1 MVRYEACE
9 EVLRNLNV
17 SVDQSDFIADTT
29 PWHKLNSLRLKLF
42 MSTILM
48 KGPPVHTRLRR
59 LVNRD
64 QADLIKSFC
73 TQ

>member
-1 MVRYEACE
+1 
-9 EVLRNLNV
+9 
-17 SVDQSDFIADTT
+17 
-29 PWHKLNSLRLKLF
+29 

-73 TQ
+73 AQ